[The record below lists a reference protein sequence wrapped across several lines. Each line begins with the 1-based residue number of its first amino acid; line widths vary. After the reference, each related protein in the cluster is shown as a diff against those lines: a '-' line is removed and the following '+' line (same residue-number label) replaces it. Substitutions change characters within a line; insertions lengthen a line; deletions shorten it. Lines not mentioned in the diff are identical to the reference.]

1 MGQDTEVDRV
11 VLDGY
16 DSRDLA
22 SKILAADRLLDHAD
36 LDDEHRPA
44 IMGTLVRAAR
54 SLATRV
60 VVADQH
66 ADRPD
71 GEPARLPASGAEA
84 TAGG

>member
-1 MGQDTEVDRV
+1 MEGLEADHV

-36 LDDEHRPA
+36 IDDAQRPA
-44 IMGTLVRAAR
+44 IMGALVRAAR

-60 VVADQH
+60 VVADE
-66 ADRPD
+66 ADD
-71 GEPARLPASGAEA
+71 VPA
-84 TAGG
+84 